1 MTMFPCSREIHKWT
15 TDVPVNTVEG
25 KNKMV
30 SMRET
35 ETTWGPFLL
44 YGTKSAGEEGLRPAD
59 KGIDMQK
66 VLRRKQQ
73 EDSCES

>member
-1 MTMFPCSREIHKWT
+1 
-15 TDVPVNTVEG
+15 
-25 KNKMV
+25 MV

-35 ETTWGPFLL
+35 ETTWGLFLL

-73 EDSCES
+73 EDSCESQIPRIHIEEYSQGAFNPFMPPLGV